1 MRTLVISVIVLI
13 AATAGAQTAP
23 NVTNPTSYEF
33 LASAD
38 HAVIDRYEVDILKA
52 DGSLL
57 QTLNIGK
64 PTPDATNLITATMN
78 VQPVMFGT
86 NYSLQARACA
96 GAVCSDNA
104 PSLNKFDRKPGK
116 PGGGTAK

>member
-1 MRTLVISVIVLI
+1 M
-13 AATAGAQTAP
+13 
-23 NVTNPTSYEF
+23 
-33 LASAD
+33 
-38 HAVIDRYEVDILKA
+38 DILKS

-64 PTPDATNLITATMN
+64 PTPDASNTISAALN
-78 VQPVMFGT
+78 VQPVAFGT

-96 GAVCSDNA
+96 GSVCSDNA